1 MCIKILQ
8 KKIRFQIRMLRNSM
22 TLNQR
27 QNESQKILKI
37 AFNYNIFYESKNIA
51 CFLPF
56 DGEINICSLILK
68 LWLHKKN
75 IFLPIVKSISSKKIL
90 FVKFTPES
98 ILYYNKYNILE
109 PYYKFKDIISE
120 TDLDLIIVP
129 LVAFDFQGMRIGMGG
144 GFYDKILKNW
154 KTKKFIPM
162 GIAYDFQ
169 LVNYIPKQSWDI
181 PLPFVLTPSKMYF
194 FY

>member
-1 MCIKILQ
+1 
-8 KKIRFQIRMLRNSM
+8 MLRNSM

-144 GFYDKILKNW
+144 GFYDKILQNW

-169 LVNYIPKQSWDI
+169 LVNYIPQQSWDI